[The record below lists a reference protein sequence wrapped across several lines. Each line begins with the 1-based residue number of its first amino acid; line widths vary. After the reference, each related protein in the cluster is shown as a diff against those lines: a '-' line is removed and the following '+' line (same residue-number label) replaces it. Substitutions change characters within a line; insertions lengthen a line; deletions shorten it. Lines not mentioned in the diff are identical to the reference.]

1 MEGGQG
7 WQAFPCFSAAD
18 PLGLLSS
25 LCLRCILRLRH
36 TIKWLGWREFSCLI
50 QCIYISLY
58 LRSHFPAFYVSTPLN
73 VKVYRNFHVLVHFSH
88 FRLVFSTLSLLH
100 YTFPLHQFSRLTIM
114 FISKYGL
121 AIRGFII
128 SSLVFYCILRL
139 HDKKCQPWQKW
150 NVCYTV

>member
-18 PLGLLSS
+18 PLGFLSS
-25 LCLRCILRLRH
+25 LCPRCILRLLTIKWRVWRGFSCFSADYPFGFLSSLYLCCILRLRH

-50 QCIYISLY
+50 QFIYISLY
-58 LRSHFPAFYVSTPLN
+58 LCSHFAAFYVSTPLN

-100 YTFPLHQFSRLTIM
+100 YTFPHHQFSRLTIM
-114 FISKYGL
+114 FI
-121 AIRGFII
+121 F
-128 SSLVFYCILRL
+128 
-139 HDKKCQPWQKW
+139 
-150 NVCYTV
+150 